1 MKILCNGCSFTYGG
15 QLPEDRRI
23 TAAWPGQ
30 LAEIIDNSDV
40 DNIAFSGS
48 SNLEIFL
55 RTLRQ
60 IQQQHY
66 DLIIVQWSMFRRHWF
81 EPNLDRLYLCSGAPE
96 AGLQDWSSNTIYL
109 SASERKKFYNTLTM
123 LTGDYRESID
133 VITFCNTL
141 KSLMKSGQHVVF
153 VNGLVPWGKDL
164 IQLDDPTDLYKSMSE
179 FTKDMLEFDF
189 KDDQEIRKYYQ
200 ELNNKLLPLQDDWI
214 NMTNS
219 WSKNMIDFATDNC
232 HPGEK
237 SHRWLAEQIK
247 QHLIDKHIISCYN
260 TV

>member
-15 QLPEDRRI
+15 RLVEDRRI

-66 DLIIVQWSMFRRHWF
+66 DLIIVQWSVFRRHWF
-81 EPNLDRLYLCSGAPE
+81 EPNLDRVYICTGGVE
-96 AGLQDWSSNTIYL
+96 ENFQDWSGNTIYL
-109 SASERKKFYNTLTM
+109 SAAERKQFHNTLMM

-141 KSLMKSGQHVVF
+141 KSLMKPEQHVVF

-164 IQLDDPTDLYKSMSE
+164 IQLDDPTDMHKSMSK
-179 FTKDMLEFDF
+179 FTRDMLEFDF
-189 KDDQEIRKYYQ
+189 KDDQEIQKYYQ
-200 ELNNKLLPLQDDWI
+200 ELNNKLLPLQNDWI
-214 NMTNS
+214 NMTDP
-219 WSKNMIDFATDNC
+219 WRKNLIDPPTDNL

-237 SHRWLAEQIK
+237 SHRWMAEKIK
-247 QHLIDKHIISCYN
+247 QYLIDKHIISCYN

>member
-1 MKILCNGCSFTYGG
+1 
-15 QLPEDRRI
+15 
-23 TAAWPGQ
+23 
-30 LAEIIDNSDV
+30 
-40 DNIAFSGS
+40 
-48 SNLEIFL
+48 
-55 RTLRQ
+55 
-60 IQQQHY
+60 
-66 DLIIVQWSMFRRHWF
+66 
-81 EPNLDRLYLCSGAPE
+81 
-96 AGLQDWSSNTIYL
+96 
-109 SASERKKFYNTLTM
+109 
-123 LTGDYRESID
+123 
-133 VITFCNTL
+133 
-141 KSLMKSGQHVVF
+141 
-153 VNGLVPWGKDL
+153 
-164 IQLDDPTDLYKSMSE
+164 MSE